1 MILKIALVTSEV
13 TYIPHNYDQLILPL
27 LELPSV
33 SMLIELKNRAPD
45 LLLKSAGLALLGV
58 TGVARELAYNTVFTS
73 SKKRKKA
80 CDENNV
86 SFIQLPH
93 MNGPEALELIKNH
106 QIDLIINL
114 RTRCIYRGD
123 ILYAPRLGCINV
135 HHGLLPTYRGTMCD
149 LYALYENR
157 PAGFSIH
164 KMEKRV
170 DAGKIFR
177 VQEVA
182 TGEVDYIHYLSK
194 TNAYEFNALK
204 DLIKEIEQLDALPN
218 GVENQAFQKVVHT
231 KNPSRALIKMM
242 QAKGMKL

>member
-1 MILKIALVTSEV
+1 MKIALVTSEV
-13 TYIPHNYDQLILPL
+13 TYIPHNYDRLILPL
-27 LELPSV
+27 LEIGAV

-45 LLLKSAGLALLGV
+45 LLVKSVGLAALGV
-58 TGVARELAYNTVFTS
+58 TGVARELARNTIFTS
-73 SKKRKKA
+73 TKKRKEA
-80 CDENNV
+80 CERNNA

-93 MNGPEALELIKNH
+93 MNGPEAIELIRNH

-123 ILYAPRLGCINV
+123 ILQAPRLGCINV
-135 HHGLLPTYRGTMCD
+135 HHGLLPTFRGTMCD
-149 LYALYENR
+149 LYALYEDR

-170 DAGKIFR
+170 DAGLIFR

-182 TGEVDYIHYLSK
+182 TGDLDYVNYLSK
-194 TNAYEFNALK
+194 TNIFELKVLK
-204 DLIKEIEQLDALPN
+204 DLIQEIEQLDALPN
-218 GVENQAFQKVVHT
+218 GIENRSPDKVIHT
-231 KNPSRALIKMM
+231 KNPDRKLIKMM